1 MKKSLGLKIGVVV
14 VAVLVCLFAIFPF
27 IWMISVSFKPASE
40 VYAAPTLFP
49 KAPTLDGYKAMLSTT
64 GAFSFT
70 TWLQNSV
77 IVSLCTTLFSLIIAT
92 LGAYGISRFH
102 FKGRSALSYIIL
114 TTQVI
119 PGALIVVP
127 MYVIMGNMNLL
138 DNMFG
143 LILAYTTFT
152 VPFCT
157 WMMKGYFDSIS
168 PTIDEAAMV
177 DGANRFQVFSR
188 IVLPLSLPGLAATTI
203 FAFISGWNEYVFAS
217 VLLRSYS
224 NWTLPIGIARF
235 QGQYD
240 TNWGTLMAGAVMI
253 TVPVVIIF
261 WLLQKHLV
269 AGMTAGAVKG

>member
-177 DGANRFQVFSR
+177 DGANRFQVSPESCSR
-188 IVLPLSLPGLAATTI
+188 SPCPGLRLPRSSPSSPVGTNTCSPASCCAATATGR
-203 FAFISGWNEYVFAS
+203 SPSVSPAS
-217 VLLRSYS
+217 RG
-224 NWTLPIGIARF
+224 NTTPTGAR
-235 QGQYD
+235 
-240 TNWGTLMAGAVMI
+240 
-253 TVPVVIIF
+253 
-261 WLLQKHLV
+261 
-269 AGMTAGAVKG
+269 